1 MMTRRGLAL
10 QEESKLKLALTELQ
24 SCRDLCT
31 QLTSE
36 REENE
41 KELLSVLEGNR
52 KLKNEMSL
60 LFQENN
66 SLKDQCVMLQQEL
79 NKLDSYGNEYEVAL
93 LRIRS
98 LEKQLLE
105 AQQYINNLEAV
116 SQSVKDTHTN
126 ILYNTLIHDSGST
139 PTHNVKSLGK
149 NKIRK
154 YIKINKY
161 IKKTQKLKTQYRN
174 VNSVD
179 LKVQNTQLQNELD
192 LHLIE
197 TENAKL
203 KYESDTLDLK
213 TEILKLQE
221 LTNSLTSKFE
231 ESQCMVEKYSS
242 AMEDLLQ
249 ISNYTAECYE
259 QLQNKTYGCNYKSLQ
274 LPQTSQHTHS
284 LTYTTTNTQLKEK
297 IKAKERNLMY
307 SDEMGVFR
315 PGYTPLM
322 KECSRTN
329 FLGVGQ
335 GRNDT
340 RERGKIGTFSKLDR
354 AL

>member
-1 MMTRRGLAL
+1 
-10 QEESKLKLALTELQ
+10 
-24 SCRDLCT
+24 
-31 QLTSE
+31 
-36 REENE
+36 
-41 KELLSVLEGNR
+41 
-52 KLKNEMSL
+52 
-60 LFQENN
+60 
-66 SLKDQCVMLQQEL
+66 MLQQEL

-161 IKKTQKLKTQYRN
+161 IKKTQKLVKQYRN

-213 TEILKLQE
+213 IEILKLKE

-259 QLQNKTYGCNYKSLQ
+259 QLQNKTYGCNYKSQPSLQ

-307 SDEMGVFR
+307 SDEMGKDMGTIVQ
-315 PGYTPLM
+315 L
-322 KECSRTN
+322 N
-329 FLGVGQ
+329 DGQ
-335 GRNDT
+335 TFINSCYPNATFINIVKNHIIKNNDMYCIYIPTLLAPSCAKSIHCGIHIYLCENYMQDLNEENSVRN
-340 RERGKIGTFSKLDR
+340 
-354 AL
+354 